1 MAINNTEVEQRV
13 AILKRLKQLLF
24 GQREKFRSYL
34 DLLERQETDI
44 INNDSEKLTA
54 HMELEKSIVM
64 EISSFQKVID
74 PLEDMYRMAYP
85 THETEIPAIKE
96 SLSKIREGVLERNQH
111 NQELL
116 RTSMGEMRQKISDL
130 RSIRKLT
137 TPILSE
143 PVPTLIDTTA

>member
-1 MAINNTEVEQRV
+1 
-13 AILKRLKQLLF
+13 
-24 GQREKFRSYL
+24 
-34 DLLERQETDI
+34 
-44 INNDSEKLTA
+44 
-54 HMELEKSIVM
+54 IVM